1 MSLTGRRGTALRW
14 TLVVAVLVAAS
25 AVALWPRGDA
35 GSGGQVQPSGSTSG
49 PGAGLRSAP
58 DVAKLR
64 QQAALEPCPT
74 AGPAGAAGATG
85 GAAAASPLAGV
96 QVPCLGDGSTVDL
109 APALAGRPVLL
120 NVWSH
125 TCEPCREEL
134 PVLQRYAAEPGAVEV
149 LGVQVDGSPQA
160 GLALL
165 TALEVRM
172 PSVSDP
178 DGELRA
184 ALGAPQVLP
193 LTYLVDPS
201 GRARM
206 VNPPVVFRS
215 TAEVGDAVRRLI
227 EAAQR

>member
-1 MSLTGRRGTALRW
+1 MALRW
-14 TLVVAVLVAAS
+14 TLVVALLVAAS

-35 GSGGQVQPSGSTSG
+35 GLGGQVQQSGSTSG

-74 AGPAGAAGATG
+74 AAVPAGTASATG
-85 GAAAASPLAGV
+85 GAAAVSPLAGV
-96 QVPCLGDGSTVDL
+96 QVPCLGDGSTVEL

-165 TALEVRM
+165 TALGVRM

-201 GRARM
+201 GEARM

-215 TAEVGDAVRRLI
+215 TAEVGDAVRRLT